1 MMDSGIHSLIR
12 FANRNTRL
20 QPQSLTFKLNPCCRN
35 GLVCPILDRG
45 LFGFRSG
52 VKLAFPFIL
61 FCKQSP
67 LKFLA
72 VVLGDVSSSGTIA
85 LGQGHR
91 TGPEHRTDSG
101 HRTGSAQKKNTG
113 PRKPEPVRGPEP
125 VTWVIFVP
133 HKKNQ
138 YIMVVTWNVTSRGP
152 SRWLRFCKVLFFFC
166 PGRARNDIWTRNGH

>member
-1 MMDSGIHSLIR
+1 MDLGIHSLIK
-12 FANRNTRL
+12 FANRKTRL

-35 GLVCPILDRG
+35 GLVCPILEWG

-61 FCKQSP
+61 LCKQNP

-72 VVLGDVSSSGTIA
+72 FILGDVSSSGTIA

-91 TGPEHRTDSG
+91 TGPEHRTGSG
-101 HRTGSAQKKNTG
+101 NRTGSKKKQKNTG

-125 VTWVIFVP
+125 VTLRKIFP

-138 YIMVVTWNVTSRGP
+138 YIMAVTWNVTSRGP
-152 SRWLRFCKVLFFFC
+152 SYWLSFCKVLFFFFG
-166 PGRARNDIWTRNGH
+166 PSP